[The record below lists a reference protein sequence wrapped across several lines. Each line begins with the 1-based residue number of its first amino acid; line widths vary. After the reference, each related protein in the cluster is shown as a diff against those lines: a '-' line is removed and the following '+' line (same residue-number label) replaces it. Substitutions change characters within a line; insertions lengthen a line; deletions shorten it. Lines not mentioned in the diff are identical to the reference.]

1 MGKVVH
7 HSGASTL
14 ADVLDRVL
22 DKGVVVAGDVAISL
36 VGVELLTIRLRLLVS
51 SVDKAREMG
60 ISWWETDP
68 FLNAKAKSLDVEKQE
83 LAERVAALEAQLRL
97 ARDGGTVMRPRDVSH
112 VTGAPSETKES
123 E

>member
-68 FLNAKAKSLDVEKQE
+68 FLNSKAKSLELEKQE
-83 LAERVAALEAQLRL
+83 LTERVDALERQLRL
-97 ARDGGTVMRPRDVSH
+97 AEAGGKVLKKHDLEH
-112 VTGAPSETKES
+112 ITGPKETS
-123 E
+123 